1 MAWSSI
7 NKTMRIANVE
17 ISFLKSR
24 VARRMFGLFVF
35 CALLPL
41 LALSGFTFLF
51 VSEELEEQ
59 ANLRL
64 RQTCKAKGFE
74 IYEHLLFLETELR
87 MIASDLKEGIPERI
101 TLVPYASDKGAG
113 SRIRSLALVRPD
125 GSIRDLVGGISSPPQ
140 PTAGERAHL
149 EAGNTLVMSRPETPH
164 HAVFMARLVDPEL
177 PATPILLA
185 EINPVYLWGIGSEG
199 SLPPEIEM
207 VIHNPQHQVLI
218 SSLPVRRADGRLTER
233 LRNPAPRSHLEFEVS
248 GERYIAASW
257 KLFIKYRFFVP
268 GWTII
273 LAESRAGVLSPVSS
287 FKLFF
292 MLMVLLTFWVVA
304 LLSVASIRKSLVPIE
319 TLRAATER
327 IAGGEL
333 GTRVEIDSG
342 DEFETLGRSFN
353 EMSRKLEEGQRLL
366 VQTAKMSAFG
376 QMSAGVVHEIGQ
388 PLTSLLGLVE
398 LMLDEPMD
406 EDQRRQL
413 ETVQS
418 ELNRLKE
425 MIVKFRSFSRAPEGV
440 REAVDVNQVLEET
453 HRLLEHQFQMKGI
466 HYVMEKGEGLPPV
479 RGDRSGLQQV
489 LVNLIINAMDA
500 LKEGPAGKGLVE
512 VRSYAREGRACISVS
527 DNGPGIPEEIRERI
541 FDPFFTTKPA
551 GEGTG
556 LGLAIIHSIVHQHH
570 GTIRLD
576 SDPASGT
583 RFVIEL
589 PADEASGA

>member
-1 MAWSSI
+1 
-7 NKTMRIANVE
+7 MRIAHVE
-17 ISFLKSR
+17 ISFLRSR

-41 LALSGFTFLF
+41 LILSGFTFLF
-51 VSEELEEQ
+51 VSQELEEQ

-87 MIASDLKEGIPERI
+87 MIAADLREGVPGRI

-113 SRIRSLALVRPD
+113 SRIRNLALVGPD
-125 GSIRDLVGGISSPPQ
+125 GSLRNLVGDMSSAPQ
-140 PTAGERAHL
+140 PTGPERDHL
-149 EAGNTLVMSRPETPH
+149 AAGNTLLVTRPEKPH
-164 HAVFMARLVDPEL
+164 HAVFMARLVDPGR
-177 PATPILLA
+177 PSTPILLA
-185 EINPVYLWGIGSEG
+185 EINPVYLWGIGGEG
-199 SLPPEIEM
+199 SLPPETEM
-207 VIHNPQHQVLI
+207 VIHNPRNQVLV
-218 SSLPVRRADGRLTER
+218 SSLPVRGADER
-233 LRNPAPRSHLEFEVS
+233 LLDDLRSPAPRSHFGFELE

-268 GWTII
+268 GWTIL
-273 LAESRAGVLSPVSS
+273 LAESRASVLSPVSS

-292 MLMVLLTFWVVA
+292 LLTVLLTFWIVA
-304 LLSVASIRKSLVPIE
+304 LLSVALIRKSLVPIE
-319 TLRAATER
+319 TLRTATER

-333 GTRVEIDSG
+333 GTRVQIESG

-398 LMLDEPMD
+398 LMLDDPMD
-406 EDQRRQL
+406 EEQRRQM
-413 ETVQS
+413 ETIQS

-425 MIVKFRSFSRAPEGV
+425 MIIKFRSFSRAPEGV
-440 REAVDVNQVLEET
+440 REVVDVNRVLEET
-453 HRLLEHQFQMKGI
+453 HRLLEHQFRMKGI

-479 RGDRSGLQQV
+479 RADRSGLQQV

-500 LKEGPAGKGLVE
+500 LKEKPAGQGLVE
-512 VRSYAREGRACISVS
+512 VRSFAWDGRACISVS
-527 DNGPGIPEEIRERI
+527 DNGPGIPEEIRGRI

-556 LGLAIIHSIVHQHH
+556 LGLAIIHSIVHQHR
-570 GTIRLD
+570 GTLRME

-589 PADEASGA
+589 PADEASAA

>member
-1 MAWSSI
+1 
-7 NKTMRIANVE
+7 MRIANVE
-17 ISFLKSR
+17 ISFLRSR

-41 LALSGFTFLF
+41 LVLSGFTFLF
-51 VSEELEEQ
+51 VSAELEEQ
-59 ANLRL
+59 ANRRL
-64 RQTCKAKGFE
+64 KQTCKAKGFE
-74 IYEHLLFLETELR
+74 VYEHLLFLETELR
-87 MIASDLKEGIPERI
+87 MIAADLREGVPERI

-113 SRIRSLALVRPD
+113 SRIRNLALVGPD
-125 GSIRDLVGGISSPPQ
+125 GSLRNLVGDIPSAPQ
-140 PTAGERAHL
+140 PTEPERDHL
-149 EAGNTLVMSRPETPH
+149 AAGNTLLVTRPEKPH

-177 PATPILLA
+177 PSTRILLA
-185 EINPVYLWGIGSEG
+185 EINPVYLWGIGGES
-199 SLPPEIEM
+199 SLPPETEM
-207 VIHNPQHQVLI
+207 VIHNPRNQVLV
-218 SSLPVRRADGRLTER
+218 SSLPVRGADER
-233 LRNPAPRSHLEFEVS
+233 LLDDLRSSAPRSHFGFELE

-268 GWTII
+268 GWTIV
-273 LAESRAGVLSPVSS
+273 LAESRASVLSPVSS

-292 MLMVLLTFWVVA
+292 LLMILLTFWVVA
-304 LLSVASIRKSLVPIE
+304 LLSVALIRKSLVPIE
-319 TLRAATER
+319 TLRTATER
-327 IAGGEL
+327 IAEGEL
-333 GTRVEIDSG
+333 GTQVQIESG

-398 LMLDEPMD
+398 LMLDDPMD
-406 EDQRRQL
+406 EEQRRQM
-413 ETVQS
+413 ETIQS

-425 MIVKFRSFSRAPEGV
+425 MIIKFRSFSRAPEGK
-440 REAVDVNQVLEET
+440 REVVDVNRVLEET
-453 HRLLEHQFQMKGI
+453 HRLVEHQFRMKGI
-466 HYVMEKGEGLPPV
+466 HYVMEEGEGLPPV
-479 RGDRSGLQQV
+479 RADRSGLQQV

-500 LKEGPAGKGLVE
+500 LKEKPSGQGLVE
-512 VRSYAREGRACISVS
+512 VRSFAWDGHACISVS
-527 DNGPGIPEEIRERI
+527 DNGPGIPEEIRGRI

-556 LGLAIIHSIVHQHH
+556 LGLAIIHSIVHQHR
-570 GTIRLD
+570 GTVRME

-589 PADEASGA
+589 PADEASAA

>member
-1 MAWSSI
+1 MEFDQPR
-7 NKTMRIANVE
+7 TLRIANVE
-17 ISFLKSR
+17 ISFLRSR

-41 LALSGFTFLF
+41 LVLSGFTFLF
-51 VSEELEEQ
+51 VSAELEEQ
-59 ANLRL
+59 ANRRL
-64 RQTCKAKGFE
+64 KQTCKAKGFE
-74 IYEHLLFLETELR
+74 VYEHLLFLETELR
-87 MIASDLKEGIPERI
+87 MIAADLREGVPERI

-113 SRIRSLALVRPD
+113 SRIRNLALVGPD
-125 GSIRDLVGGISSPPQ
+125 GSLRNLVGDIPSAPQ
-140 PTAGERAHL
+140 PTEPERDHL
-149 EAGNTLVMSRPETPH
+149 AAGNTLLVTRPEKPH

-177 PATPILLA
+177 PSTPILLA
-185 EINPVYLWGIGSEG
+185 EINPVYLWGIGGEG
-199 SLPPEIEM
+199 SLPPETEM
-207 VIHNPQHQVLI
+207 VIHNPRNQVLV
-218 SSLPVRRADGRLTER
+218 SSLPVRGPDER
-233 LRNPAPRSHLEFEVS
+233 LLDDLRSPAPRSHFGFELE

-268 GWTII
+268 GWTIV
-273 LAESRAGVLSPVSS
+273 LAESRASVLSPVSS

-292 MLMVLLTFWVVA
+292 LLMILLTFWVVA
-304 LLSVASIRKSLVPIE
+304 LLSVALIRKSLVPIE
-319 TLRAATER
+319 TLRTATER
-327 IAGGEL
+327 IAEGEL
-333 GTRVEIDSG
+333 GTQVQIESG

-398 LMLDEPMD
+398 LMLDDPMD
-406 EDQRRQL
+406 EEQRRQM
-413 ETVQS
+413 ETIQS

-425 MIVKFRSFSRAPEGV
+425 MIIKFRSFSRAPEGK
-440 REAVDVNQVLEET
+440 REVVDVNRVLEET
-453 HRLLEHQFQMKGI
+453 HRLVEHQFRMKGI
-466 HYVMEKGEGLPPV
+466 HYVMEEGEGLPPV
-479 RGDRSGLQQV
+479 RADRSGLQQV

-500 LKEGPAGKGLVE
+500 LKEKPAGQGLVE
-512 VRSYAREGRACISVS
+512 VRSFAWDGRACISVS
-527 DNGPGIPEEIRERI
+527 DNGPGIPEEIRGRI

-556 LGLAIIHSIVHQHH
+556 LGLAIIHSIVHQHR
-570 GTIRLD
+570 GTVRME

-589 PADEASGA
+589 PADEASAA